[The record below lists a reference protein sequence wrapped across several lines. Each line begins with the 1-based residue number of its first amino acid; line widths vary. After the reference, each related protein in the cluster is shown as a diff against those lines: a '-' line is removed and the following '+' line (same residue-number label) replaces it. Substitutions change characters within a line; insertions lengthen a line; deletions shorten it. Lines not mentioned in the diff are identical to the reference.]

1 MFWKRLIGSIALIIM
16 SALHSAGGAP
26 EANGTNYF
34 LYVGVYGK
42 GVYGYRYD
50 TNGAKLEP
58 LGLVGEVTNPSF
70 LAADPEFRYLYAVS
84 ELEGKV
90 DGGVAAFAIDRAT
103 GTLKPLNTASSGGEA
118 PCYLSVD
125 HTAKMLMV
133 ANYGTG
139 GVSVFP
145 LEQDGRLGKMS
156 DVMKAHGSSVN
167 TKRQEGPHAHE
178 AVVSA
183 DNRFLY
189 VPDLG
194 LDQIRIYQIDAA
206 NAKLTPNDPP
216 AAKVNAGYGPRHIAF
231 TPDGKFAYVANELE
245 PFVTVFS
252 HDAESGGL
260 KEVQTVSILPL
271 GAKGENAPAEIAV
284 DRTGKF
290 LYVSN
295 RGPGTIAVFAIDSG
309 SGTLKP
315 LQVAATG
322 GTWPRGFEFDPTG
335 RFLFAGDQKADQFVI
350 FDVEPVTG
358 KLSLTGRVY
367 NVPSPVSFLFVP
379 AR

>member
-1 MFWKRLIGSIALIIM
+1 MSWKNAISTAAILIM
-16 SALHSAGGAP
+16 STLQSYGA
-26 EANGTNYF
+26 ASKYF

-50 TNGAKLEP
+50 TDGAKLEP

-70 LAADPEFRYLYAVS
+70 IATDRNFHNLYAVS
-84 ELEGKV
+84 ELEGKT

-103 GTLKPLNTASSGGEA
+103 GKLNPLNTEPSAGEA
-118 PCYLSVD
+118 PCHLSVD
-125 HTAKMLMV
+125 HTSKMLMV

-145 LEQDGRLGKMS
+145 LEQDGRLAKMS
-156 DVMKAHGSSVN
+156 GLLTAHGSSVN
-167 TKRQEGPHAHE
+167 PNRQAGPHAHE

-194 LDQIRIYQIDAA
+194 LDRIRIYRIDLA

-216 AAKVNAGYGPRHIAF
+216 EAKVDAGYGPRHIAF
-231 TPDGKFAYVANELE
+231 AADGKFAYVADELE
-245 PFVTVFS
+245 PFVTIFS
-252 HDAESGGL
+252 HDTATGALTKIKSI
-260 KEVQTVSILPL
+260 SILPAA
-271 GAKGENAPAEIAV
+271 AKGDNAPAEVEIAPS
-284 DRTGKF
+284 GKF

-295 RGPGTIAVFAIDSG
+295 RGPGTIAVFAINPED
-309 SGTLKP
+309 GTLKP
-315 LQVAATG
+315 VQVAKTG
-322 GTWPRGFEFDPTG
+322 GTWPRAFEFDPSG

-350 FDVEPVTG
+350 FDVDPANG
-358 KLSLTGRVY
+358 KLNLTGRVF
-367 NVPSPVSFLFVP
+367 NVPSPVCFLFVP
-379 AR
+379 AE